1 MGFTNLWPL
10 FLLLTIPP
18 VIMLYILKRK
28 YKEEVISSSLLWKEV
43 YKNTRAN
50 TPWEKFKKNIMLLLQ
65 IIIILSIILAL
76 MSPFINIG
84 GKTYKNVI
92 IVVDNT
98 ASMNTIYDDKIS
110 RLEKGKLLAKEYL
123 NSTREGTKAY
133 VISYDGNSNLLLN
146 GEFNKF
152 NSESIIDNISKSYNT
167 GDISDV
173 LSFVKAIG
181 DGIKEEYEALIFT
194 DKQISIS
201 DINGKVVYLGNSGLN
216 ASIDNISH
224 KLVDG
229 KIKVIAN
236 VTNNGDRTYE
246 GDFSLYNGE
255 KLLEVNKINLGV
267 SESKTLSFELDALSS
282 DYLKGELS
290 RKDILMEDNTYY
302 HVINENKVKKVK
314 KVLLVTDENV
324 FLEKAFGIIENTE
337 VYKTND
343 PNNITENDEYDLYVF
358 DNKMPEL
365 MPKNG
370 NILFIN
376 PSSNEFFNVLNGGEM
391 GEVKAVK
398 GAVSSYLENTQFTLS
413 EYKIIETPYYGTNIL
428 TIDDNSIGFKGEV
441 NDRKIAALSFD
452 LHSTDFALKKEFPI
466 LIYELGEELI
476 STGMVY
482 KNNFTAGEKIVVKSS
497 DFESEINVTYPNGE
511 IKELKS
517 GDELKGNLELGI
529 YKINQNDN
537 KESFSVNFPSLSESN
552 TSIEEVGENN
562 NIVDGKSNLKSGF
575 NMTRVFILL
584 AILVVAF
591 EWIFYKKGN

>member
-98 ASMNTIYDDKIS
+98 ASMNTMYDDKLS

-133 VISYDGNSNLLLN
+133 IISYDGNSNLLLN

-152 NSESIIDNISKSYNT
+152 NSESIINNISKSYNT

-181 DGIKEEYEALIFT
+181 DGIGEEYEALIFT
-194 DKQISIS
+194 DKQTSIS
-201 DINGKVVYLGNSGLN
+201 DINGKLVYLGNSGLN

-224 KLVDG
+224 KVVDG
-229 KIKVIAN
+229 KIKVIVN
-236 VTNNGDRTYE
+236 VTNNGNKEYE
-246 GDFSLYNGE
+246 GDFSLYNGD

-267 SESKTLSFELDALSS
+267 SESKTLSFELDSLSD

-302 HVINENKVKKVK
+302 HVINENKVK

-358 DNKMPEL
+358 DNKMPEV
-365 MPKNG
+365 MPRSG

-376 PSSNEFFNVLNGGEM
+376 PSSNEFFNVLNDGEM
-391 GEVKAVK
+391 GEAKAVK

>member
-65 IIIILSIILAL
+65 IIIILSVILAL

-98 ASMNTIYDDKIS
+98 ASMNTMYDDKLS

-133 VISYDGNSNLLLN
+133 IISYDGNSNLLLN

-152 NSESIIDNISKSYNT
+152 NSESIINNISKSYNT

-181 DGIKEEYEALIFT
+181 DGIGEEYEALIFT
-194 DKQISIS
+194 DKQTSIS
-201 DINGKVVYLGNSGLN
+201 YINGKLVYLGNSGLN

-224 KLVDG
+224 KVVDG

-236 VTNNGDRTYE
+236 VTNNGDKEYE
-246 GDFSLYNGE
+246 GDFSLYNGD

-267 SESKTLSFELDALSS
+267 SESKTLSFELDSLSD

-302 HVINENKVKKVK
+302 HVINENKVK

-358 DNKMPEL
+358 DNKMPEVI
-365 MPKNG
+365 PKGG

-391 GEVKAVK
+391 GQAKAIK

-413 EYKIIETPYYGTNIL
+413 EYKIIETPYYGTNIF

>member
-65 IIIILSIILAL
+65 IIIILSVILAL

-98 ASMNTIYDDKIS
+98 ASMNTMYDDKLS

-133 VISYDGNSNLLLN
+133 IISYDGNSNLLLN

-152 NSESIIDNISKSYNT
+152 NSESIINNISKSYNT

-181 DGIKEEYEALIFT
+181 DGIGEEYEALIFT
-194 DKQISIS
+194 DKQTSIS
-201 DINGKVVYLGNSGLN
+201 DINGKLVYLGNSGLN

-224 KLVDG
+224 KVVDG

-236 VTNNGDRTYE
+236 VTNNGDKEYE
-246 GDFSLYNGE
+246 GDFSLYNGD

-267 SESKTLSFELDALSS
+267 SESKTLSFELDSLSD

-302 HVINENKVKKVK
+302 HVINENKVKKL
-314 KVLLVTDENV
+314 LLVTDENV

-358 DNKMPEL
+358 DNKMPEVI
-365 MPKNG
+365 PKGG

-391 GEVKAVK
+391 GQAKATK

>member
-98 ASMNTIYDDKIS
+98 ASMNTMYDDKLS

-133 VISYDGNSNLLLN
+133 IISYDGNSNLLLN

-152 NSESIIDNISKSYNT
+152 NSESIINNISKSYNT

-181 DGIKEEYEALIFT
+181 DGIGEEYEALIFT
-194 DKQISIS
+194 DKQTSIS
-201 DINGKVVYLGNSGLN
+201 DINGKLVYLGNSGLN

-224 KLVDG
+224 KVVDG
-229 KIKVIAN
+229 KIKVIVN
-236 VTNNGDRTYE
+236 VTNNGNKEYE
-246 GDFSLYNGE
+246 GDFSLYNGD

-302 HVINENKVKKVK
+302 HVINENKVKKV
-314 KVLLVTDENV
+314 LLVTDENV

-358 DNKMPEL
+358 DNKMPEV
-365 MPKNG
+365 MPRSG

-376 PSSNEFFNVLNGGEM
+376 PSSNEFFNVLNDGEM
-391 GEVKAVK
+391 GEAKAVK

>member
-43 YKNTRAN
+43 YKNTRAS

-65 IIIILSIILAL
+65 IIIILSVILAL

-98 ASMNTIYDDKIS
+98 ASMNTMYDDKLS

-133 VISYDGNSNLLLN
+133 IISYDGNSNLLLN

-152 NSESIIDNISKSYNT
+152 NSESIINNISKSYNT

-181 DGIKEEYEALIFT
+181 DGIGEEYEALIFT
-194 DKQISIS
+194 DKQTSIS
-201 DINGKVVYLGNSGLN
+201 DINGKLVYLGNSGLN

-224 KLVDG
+224 KVVDG

-236 VTNNGDRTYE
+236 VTNNGDKEYE
-246 GDFSLYNGE
+246 GDFSLYNGD
-255 KLLEVNKINLGV
+255 KLLEVNKINLEV
-267 SESKTLSFELDALSS
+267 SESKTLSFELDSLSD
-282 DYLKGELS
+282 DYLRGELS

-302 HVINENKVKKVK
+302 HVINENKVK

-358 DNKMPEL
+358 DNKMPEVI
-365 MPKNG
+365 PKGG

-391 GEVKAVK
+391 GQAKAIK

>member
-1 MGFTNLWPL
+1 M
-10 FLLLTIPP
+10 
-18 VIMLYILKRK
+18 
-28 YKEEVISSSLLWKEV
+28 WKEV

-65 IIIILSIILAL
+65 IIIILSVILAL

-98 ASMNTIYDDKIS
+98 ASMNTIYDDKLS

-133 VISYDGNSNLLLN
+133 IISNLLLN

-152 NSESIIDNISKSYNT
+152 NSESIINNISKSYNT

-181 DGIKEEYEALIFT
+181 DGIGEEYEALIFT
-194 DKQISIS
+194 DKQTSIS
-201 DINGKVVYLGNSGLN
+201 DINGKLVYLGNSGLN

-224 KLVDG
+224 KVVDG

-236 VTNNGDRTYE
+236 VTNNGNKEYE
-246 GDFSLYNGE
+246 GDFSLYNGD

-267 SESKTLSFELDALSS
+267 SESKTLSFELDSLSD

-302 HVINENKVKKVK
+302 HVINENKVK

-358 DNKMPEL
+358 DNKMPEVI
-365 MPKNG
+365 PKGG

-376 PSSNEFFNVLNGGEM
+376 PSSNEFFNVLNGGEI
-391 GEVKAVK
+391 GQAKAIK

-466 LIYELGEELI
+466 LIYELGE
-476 STGMVY
+476 
-482 KNNFTAGEKIVVKSS
+482 

-517 GDELKGNLELGI
+517 GYELKGNLELGI

-591 EWIFYKKGN
+591 ELIFYKKGN

>member
-65 IIIILSIILAL
+65 IIIILSVILAL

-98 ASMNTIYDDKIS
+98 ASMNTIYDDKLS

-133 VISYDGNSNLLLN
+133 IISYDGNSNLLLN

-152 NSESIIDNISKSYNT
+152 NSESIINNISKSYNT

-181 DGIKEEYEALIFT
+181 DGIGEEYEALIFT
-194 DKQISIS
+194 DKQTSIS
-201 DINGKVVYLGNSGLN
+201 DINGKLVYLGN
-216 ASIDNISH
+216 
-224 KLVDG
+224 
-229 KIKVIAN
+229 
-236 VTNNGDRTYE
+236 NGNKEYE
-246 GDFSLYNGE
+246 GDFSLYNGD

-267 SESKTLSFELDALSS
+267 SESKTLSFELDSLSD

-302 HVINENKVKKVK
+302 HVINENKVK

-358 DNKMPEL
+358 DNKMPEVI
-365 MPKNG
+365 PKGG

-376 PSSNEFFNVLNGGEM
+376 PSSNEFFNVLNGGEI
-391 GEVKAVK
+391 GQAKAIK

-517 GDELKGNLELGI
+517 GYELKGNLELGI

-591 EWIFYKKGN
+591 ELIFYKKGN

>member
-65 IIIILSIILAL
+65 IIIILSVILAL

-98 ASMNTIYDDKIS
+98 ASMNTMYDDKLS

-133 VISYDGNSNLLLN
+133 IISYDGNSNLLLN

-152 NSESIIDNISKSYNT
+152 NSESIINNISKSYNT

-181 DGIKEEYEALIFT
+181 DGIGEEYEALIFT
-194 DKQISIS
+194 DKQTSIS
-201 DINGKVVYLGNSGLN
+201 DINGKLVYLGNSGLN

-224 KLVDG
+224 KVVDG

-236 VTNNGDRTYE
+236 VTNNGDKEYE
-246 GDFSLYNGE
+246 GDFSLYNGD

-267 SESKTLSFELDALSS
+267 SESKTLSFELDSLSD

-302 HVINENKVKKVK
+302 HVINENKVK

-358 DNKMPEL
+358 DNKMPEVI
-365 MPKNG
+365 PKGG

-391 GEVKAVK
+391 GQAKAIK

-552 TSIEEVGENN
+552 TSIEEIGENN

>member
-65 IIIILSIILAL
+65 IIIILSVILAL

-98 ASMNTIYDDKIS
+98 ASMNTMYDDKLS

-133 VISYDGNSNLLLN
+133 IISYDGNSNLLLN

-152 NSESIIDNISKSYNT
+152 NSESIINNISKSYNT

-181 DGIKEEYEALIFT
+181 DGIGEEYEALIFT
-194 DKQISIS
+194 DKQTSIS
-201 DINGKVVYLGNSGLN
+201 DINGKLVYLGNSGLN

-224 KLVDG
+224 KVVDG

-236 VTNNGDRTYE
+236 VTNNGDKEYE
-246 GDFSLYNGE
+246 GDFSLYNGD

-267 SESKTLSFELDALSS
+267 SESKTLSFELDSLSD

-302 HVINENKVKKVK
+302 HVINENKVK

-358 DNKMPEL
+358 DNKMPEVI
-365 MPKNG
+365 PKGG

-376 PSSNEFFNVLNGGEM
+376 PSSNEFFSVLNGGEM
-391 GEVKAVK
+391 GQAKAIK

-552 TSIEEVGENN
+552 TSIEEIGENN

>member
-65 IIIILSIILAL
+65 IIIILSVILAL

-98 ASMNTIYDDKIS
+98 ASMNTIYDDKLS

-133 VISYDGNSNLLLN
+133 IISYDGNSNLLLN

-152 NSESIIDNISKSYNT
+152 NSESIINNISKSYNT

-181 DGIKEEYEALIFT
+181 DGIGEEYEALIFT
-194 DKQISIS
+194 DKQTSIS
-201 DINGKVVYLGNSGLN
+201 DINGKLVYLGNSGLN

-224 KLVDG
+224 KVVDG

-236 VTNNGDRTYE
+236 VTNNGNKEYE
-246 GDFSLYNGE
+246 GDFSLYNGD

-267 SESKTLSFELDALSS
+267 SESKTLSFELDSLSD

-302 HVINENKVKKVK
+302 HVINENKVK

-358 DNKMPEL
+358 DNKMPEVI
-365 MPKNG
+365 PKGG

-376 PSSNEFFNVLNGGEM
+376 PSSNEFFNVLNGGEI
-391 GEVKAVK
+391 GQAKAIK

-517 GDELKGNLELGI
+517 GYELKGNLELGI

-591 EWIFYKKGN
+591 ELIFYKKGN

>member
-43 YKNTRAN
+43 YKNTRAS

-65 IIIILSIILAL
+65 IIIILSVILAL

-84 GKTYKNVI
+84 GRTYKNVI

-98 ASMNTIYDDKIS
+98 ASMNTIYDDKLS

-133 VISYDGNSNLLLN
+133 IISYDGNSNLLLN

-152 NSESIIDNISKSYNT
+152 NSESIINNISKSYNT

-181 DGIKEEYEALIFT
+181 DGIGEEYEALIFT
-194 DKQISIS
+194 DKQTSIS
-201 DINGKVVYLGNSGLN
+201 DINGKLVYLGNSGLN

-224 KLVDG
+224 KVVDG

-236 VTNNGDRTYE
+236 VTNNGDKEYE
-246 GDFSLYNGE
+246 GDFSLYNGD

-267 SESKTLSFELDALSS
+267 SESKTLSFELDSLSD

-302 HVINENKVKKVK
+302 HVINENKVKKV
-314 KVLLVTDENV
+314 LLVTDENV

-337 VYKTND
+337 VYKTSD

-358 DNKMPEL
+358 DNKMPEVI
-365 MPKNG
+365 PKGG

-391 GEVKAVK
+391 GQAKAIK
-398 GAVSSYLENTQFTLS
+398 GTVSSYLENTQFTLS

-552 TSIEEVGENN
+552 TSIEEIGENN

>member
-28 YKEEVISSSLLWKEV
+28 YKKEVISSSLLWKGV

-65 IIIILSIILAL
+65 IIIILSVILAL

-98 ASMNTIYDDKIS
+98 ASMNTIYDDKLS

-133 VISYDGNSNLLLN
+133 IISYDGNSNLLLN

-152 NSESIIDNISKSYNT
+152 NSESIINNISKSYNT

-181 DGIKEEYEALIFT
+181 DGIGEEYEALIFT
-194 DKQISIS
+194 DKQTSIS
-201 DINGKVVYLGNSGLN
+201 DINGKLVYLGNSGLN

-224 KLVDG
+224 KVVDG

-236 VTNNGDRTYE
+236 VTNNGDKEYE
-246 GDFSLYNGE
+246 GDFSLYNGD

-267 SESKTLSFELDALSS
+267 SESKTLSFELDSLSD

-302 HVINENKVKKVK
+302 HVINENKVK

-343 PNNITENDEYDLYVF
+343 PNNITEKDEYDLYVF
-358 DNKMPEL
+358 DNKMPEV
-365 MPKNG
+365 MPKSG

-376 PSSNEFFNVLNGGEM
+376 PSSNELFNVLNGGEM
-391 GEVKAVK
+391 GQAKAIK

-575 NMTRVFILL
+575 NMTREIGRAHV
-584 AILVVAF
+584 
-591 EWIFYKKGN
+591 

>member
-65 IIIILSIILAL
+65 IIIILSVILAL

-98 ASMNTIYDDKIS
+98 ASMNTMYDDKLS

-133 VISYDGNSNLLLN
+133 IISYDGNSNLLLN

-152 NSESIIDNISKSYNT
+152 NSESIINNISKSYNT

-181 DGIKEEYEALIFT
+181 DGIGEEYEALIFT
-194 DKQISIS
+194 DKQTSIS
-201 DINGKVVYLGNSGLN
+201 DINGKLVYLGNSGLN

-224 KLVDG
+224 KVVDG

-236 VTNNGDRTYE
+236 VTNNGDKEYE
-246 GDFSLYNGE
+246 GDFSLYNGD

-267 SESKTLSFELDALSS
+267 SESKTLSFELDSLSD

-302 HVINENKVKKVK
+302 HVINENKVK

-343 PNNITENDEYDLYVF
+343 PNNITEKDEYDLYVF
-358 DNKMPEL
+358 DNKMPEV
-365 MPKNG
+365 MPKGG

-391 GEVKAVK
+391 GQAKAIK
-398 GAVSSYLENTQFTLS
+398 GAVSSYLENIQFTLS

-552 TSIEEVGENN
+552 TSMEEVGENN

>member
-65 IIIILSIILAL
+65 IIIILSVILAL

-98 ASMNTIYDDKIS
+98 ASMNTMYDDKLS

-133 VISYDGNSNLLLN
+133 IISYDGNSNLLLN

-152 NSESIIDNISKSYNT
+152 NSESIINNISKSYNT

-181 DGIKEEYEALIFT
+181 DGIGEEYEALIFT
-194 DKQISIS
+194 DKQTSIS
-201 DINGKVVYLGNSGLN
+201 DINGKLVYLGNSGLN

-224 KLVDG
+224 KVVDG

-236 VTNNGDRTYE
+236 VTNNGDKEYE
-246 GDFSLYNGE
+246 GDFSLYNGD

-267 SESKTLSFELDALSS
+267 SESKTLSFELDSLSD

-302 HVINENKVKKVK
+302 HVINENKVK

-358 DNKMPEL
+358 DNKMPEVI
-365 MPKNG
+365 PNGG

-391 GEVKAVK
+391 GQAKAIK

-413 EYKIIETPYYGTNIL
+413 EYKIIETPYYGTNIF

>member
-65 IIIILSIILAL
+65 IIIILSVILAL

-98 ASMNTIYDDKIS
+98 ASMNTMYDDKLS

-133 VISYDGNSNLLLN
+133 IISYDGNSNLLLN

-152 NSESIIDNISKSYNT
+152 NSESIINNISKSYNT

-181 DGIKEEYEALIFT
+181 DGIGEEYEALIFT
-194 DKQISIS
+194 DKQTSIS
-201 DINGKVVYLGNSGLN
+201 DINGKLVYLGNSGLN

-224 KLVDG
+224 KVVDG

-236 VTNNGDRTYE
+236 VTNNGDKEYE
-246 GDFSLYNGE
+246 GDFSLYNGD

-267 SESKTLSFELDALSS
+267 SESKTLSFELDSLSD

-302 HVINENKVKKVK
+302 HVINENKVK

-358 DNKMPEL
+358 DNKMPEVI
-365 MPKNG
+365 PKGG

-391 GEVKAVK
+391 GQAKAIK
-398 GAVSSYLENTQFTLS
+398 GTVSSYLENTQFTLS

-428 TIDDNSIGFKGEV
+428 TIDDNFIGFKGEV

-497 DFESEINVTYPNGE
+497 DFESEINVTYLNGE

-552 TSIEEVGENN
+552 TSIEEIGENN